1 MEVGALKKQMEK
13 TAYKKTNK
21 KRLGKVHLIPKVPA
35 IQKYWNINQNL
46 HSVKIIFNN
55 PNTTAF

>member
-21 KRLGKVHLIPKVPA
+21 K
-35 IQKYWNINQNL
+35 
-46 HSVKIIFNN
+46 KIRKSTFNS
-55 PNTTAF
+55 